1 LHFIINICNGG
12 DCEKFMLRENPKPWK
27 TNYAL
32 VHGLLR
38 CKSGCGLWNRDTNGA
53 KNIYKI
59 SYNHIN
65 NIERPMYLSRSKK
78 SGTLHDVP

>member
-1 LHFIINICNGG
+1 METPCG
-12 DCEKFMLRENPKPWK
+12 REGTISSK
-27 TNYAL
+27 
-32 VHGLLR
+32 
-38 CKSGCGLWNRDTNGA
+38 NGA

-65 NIERPMYLSRSKK
+65 NIERPLYLSRSKK

>member
-1 LHFIINICNGG
+1 MTIRVNFNLSIIIENQEKHHFFNSHGNAMGG
-12 DCEKFMLRENPKPWK
+12 ERVLKVVKMVR
-27 TNYAL
+27 
-32 VHGLLR
+32 
-38 CKSGCGLWNRDTNGA
+38 

-65 NIERPMYLSRSKK
+65 NIERPLYLSRSKK